1 VRKIFILAIA
11 LMLVFVTACQ
21 SNQSNQSSQSNE
33 NGQNNQQNAESTVSP
48 DENVTV
54 KDPLGKLPEYIE
66 VKLAKS
72 TGSGAPKNLPEGETL
87 TSNKVLDLAEETFG
101 VKLNYVWTAQDDA
114 YDQKLK
120 LDIASNNLPDLFM
133 VRNYSDYLDLVKND
147 MIEDLA
153 VVFEDYA
160 SDRLKE
166 IYQTDNGKGLEQMTI
181 GGKLYGLSG
190 LSTLDN
196 TAQEVWLRKD
206 WLDKHQLSEP
216 KTLDDLR
223 QIVKVFNEK
232 EGTTGIPGTGMIDGN
247 IHSLDS
253 FDSIFQVNHS
263 SPGLWIKGE
272 DGKIVY
278 GSVQPETKKALEKLR
293 EMYQE
298 GTIDKEF
305 ATSKVDM
312 VTQKVAGGKAAA
324 YLGPWWAGWSPIGD
338 SFNNDSSA
346 RWRAYLLQDD
356 QGKTFGRQ
364 DNPVGLIAVAKKGFK
379 YPELLVK
386 LLNLQVD
393 RETNPYKDLAPAPA
407 TQTQPLP
414 IQLFPTDS
422 VIQNHTTLMRMVGG
436 EVITTSDYFE
446 PNRLNTLKRL
456 ADAVNLGEEN
466 MGDMYGEGISRTF
479 GYESF
484 MTAKD
489 YQRVYSEYYGTT
501 PTMSKRWVNL
511 KKIESEAFLQIV
523 LGKKPIDYF
532 DDFVNEWNAQGGMD
546 ITKEINEG

>member
-1 VRKIFILAIA
+1 MFAMA
-11 LMLVFVTACQ
+11 LMLVVLTAC
-21 SNQSNQSSQSNE
+21 QSSQSNQGE
-33 NGQNNQQNAESTVSP
+33 TSNKSNQSGQSTQGNTNQQESSTEEP
-48 DENVTV
+48 AV
-54 KDPLGKLPEYIE
+54 KDPFGKLPEHIE

-87 TSNKVLDLAEETFG
+87 TKNKVLDMAEEKFG
-101 VKLNYVWTAQDDA
+101 VKITYAWTAQDDA

-133 VRNYSDYLDLVKND
+133 VRNFSDYLELVKND
-147 MIEDLA
+147 MVEDLTQA
-153 VVFEDYA
+153 FADFA

-181 GGKLYGLSG
+181 DGKLYGLSG

-206 WLDKHQLSEP
+206 WLEKYQLSEP
-216 KTLDDLR
+216 KTVEDLR

-232 EGTTGIPGTGMIDGN
+232 EGTTGIPGTGMVDGN
-247 IHSLDS
+247 VHSLDS
-253 FDSIFQVNHS
+253 FDGIFQVNHS
-263 SPGLWIKGE
+263 SPGLWVKGA
-272 DGKIVY
+272 DGKIAY
-278 GSVQPETKKALEKLR
+278 ASIQPETKNALAKIR
-293 EMYQE
+293 EMYEE
-298 GTIDKEF
+298 GTIDREF
-305 ATSKVDM
+305 ATSKMDM
-312 VTQKVAGGKAAA
+312 VTQKVASGKAAA

-338 SFNNDSSA
+338 AFSNDSSA

-356 QGKTFGRQ
+356 QGTAFGRQ
-364 DNPVGLIAVAKKGFK
+364 DSPVGLIAVAKKGFK

-386 LLNLQVD
+386 FLNLQVD
-393 RETNPYKDLAPAPA
+393 RDNSPYKDVTPSPP

-422 VIQNHTTLMRMVGG
+422 VIQNHTTLMKMIGG
-436 EVITTSDYFE
+436 EEITTSNYFE
-446 PNRLNTLKRL
+446 PNRLNSLKKL
-456 ADAVNLGEEN
+456 ATAFNLGEEN
-466 MGDMYGEGISRTF
+466 MAEMYGEGISRTY

-484 MTAKD
+484 VTSKD
-489 YQRVYSEYYGTT
+489 YQRVYSAFYGTT
-501 PTMSKRWVNL
+501 PTMSKKWVNL

-532 DDFVNEWNAQGGMD
+532 DEFVKEWNAQGGEQ